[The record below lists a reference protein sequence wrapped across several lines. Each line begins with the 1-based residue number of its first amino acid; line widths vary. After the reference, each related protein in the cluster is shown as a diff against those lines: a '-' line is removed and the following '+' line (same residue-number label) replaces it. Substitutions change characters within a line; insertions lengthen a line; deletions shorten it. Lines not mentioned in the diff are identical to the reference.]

1 MKASRLELQG
11 KEEKLSE
18 GVSVL
23 AEVRRRAGEERE
35 QSSKAVQA
43 QQAATQAAEHQLQT
57 AQVTAC
63 LHITSAAAHQCRLK
77 PYALH
82 KPSMGQDTFRVRLIS
97 SHAAHHV

>member
-1 MKASRLELQG
+1 MA
-11 KEEKLSE
+11 EEKVSE

-57 AQVTAC
+57 AQVT
-63 LHITSAAAHQCRLK
+63 T
-77 PYALH
+77 
-82 KPSMGQDTFRVRLIS
+82 
-97 SHAAHHV
+97 